1 MAEGERA
8 GAVFI
13 ARERSMV
20 WRRMGLLDDAIRD
33 HLELKRLRGADPG
46 EVAREQRE
54 ALEPDIRGEPVSGE
68 ETLATAVEEQG
79 AEDGGETLPVGA
91 TGAATSTSTAD
102 PVGAPQAGYGD
113 DAANVVEETA
123 ELDMSSVLDEEMAG
137 EEGLGGAGTTSYP
150 DAGAAPL
157 DDLNEDQL
165 QWEVPGDS
173 SSEMHPDAGQGGR
186 AAHDDGR

>member
-1 MAEGERA
+1 
-8 GAVFI
+8 
-13 ARERSMV
+13 MV

-68 ETLATAVEEQG
+68 DTLATAVEERG
-79 AEDGGETLPVGA
+79 DEDGGETMPVRA

-102 PVGAPQAGYGD
+102 PVGAPQPGYSEE
-113 DAANVVEETA
+113 ASNVAEETA
-123 ELDMSSVLDEEMAG
+123 ELDMSSVLDEDTAA
-137 EEGLGGAGTTSYP
+137 EEGLAGAATTSYP
-150 DAGAAPL
+150 DAGSVPL

-173 SSEMHPDAGQGGR
+173 SSEMRPDAGQDDR
-186 AAHDDGR
+186 AARDDGR